1 MVWGKEIKPRAAHGT
16 RPNLERGMDN
26 TAGVAP
32 RGLAERSAR
41 FSPKLS
47 ERLPHRGSSSGAVGR
62 TLDAPCSLYARSST
76 FTRYDE
82 I

>member
-16 RPNLERGMDN
+16 RPNLERSMDN

-41 FSPKLS
+41 FRSYPSASPIAAPPRGLS
-47 ERLPHRGSSSGAVGR
+47 GVPWTPL
-62 TLDAPCSLYARSST
+62 APYARSST